1 MYVKAGQYKCICN
14 WYSMLMVA
22 TINLQIQLTMIKL
35 SEKKLKDIG
44 PIEAS
49 GINPKS
55 EVAVFTMWGFVKCTT
70 FEKMIIFVLSFLI

>member
-1 MYVKAGQYKCICN
+1 
-14 WYSMLMVA
+14 MLMVA

-35 SEKKLKDIG
+35 SEKKKLKDIG

>member
-1 MYVKAGQYKCICN
+1 
-14 WYSMLMVA
+14 MLMVA

-35 SEKKLKDIG
+35 SEKKKLKDIG

-55 EVAVFTMWGFVKCTT
+55 EVAVFTMWGFVECTT